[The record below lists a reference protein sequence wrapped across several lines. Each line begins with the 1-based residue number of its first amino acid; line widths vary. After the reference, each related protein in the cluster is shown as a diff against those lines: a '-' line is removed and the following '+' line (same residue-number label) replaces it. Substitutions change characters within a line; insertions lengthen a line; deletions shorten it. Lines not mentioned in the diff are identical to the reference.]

1 MEIKNIKNM
10 RLIFFSKYVIIASAL
25 IVSLTAIHCFIKK
38 PLLKAGIWRA
48 TIQRPDRQQIV
59 FNFETKD
66 TAGKTI
72 LYVINGSE
80 RLLVDS
86 IVLKNDSVFIVLPF
100 FENGFKAKLIDD
112 NTLQGSWIKN
122 FGTTIQSLP
131 FTAKLNSKRF
141 DATAEP
147 AANITGR
154 WSTDFINK
162 ENKVSKL
169 VGEFNQQGAHL
180 TGTFLDPTGDYRF
193 LEGIVN
199 GDSLKLSGFD
209 GGHAFLFTA
218 KINNS
223 NKITGGKFYSGA
235 SSVQDWSAVKDD
247 KAAIPDGYNATTL
260 NAAAGKLN
268 FSFPDV
274 QTGKNISITDEMYAG
289 KVVVLQILGSWCPNC
304 MDETSFLSGYYK
316 KNQARGVE
324 IIGLA
329 YERTTDFKS
338 SQKSLQSFQK
348 RFNVQYPVLV
358 SGVAVSDTLRA
369 EKTLPQLGKIAGFP
383 TTIFINKK
391 GEISKVHT
399 GYNGPATGVH
409 YEEYKKE
416 FNALIEKLLAEK

>member
-1 MEIKNIKNM
+1 M
-10 RLIFFSKYVIIASAL
+10 RIRSIFFSRYAVMVFAVIFSF
-25 IVSLTAIHCFIKK
+25 TAIHCYVKK
-38 PLLKAGIWRA
+38 PVLKAGIWRA
-48 TIQRPDRQQIV
+48 AIQRPDGQQIV

-66 TAGKTI
+66 TAGRTI

-100 FENGFKAKLIDD
+100 FENGFKAKVMAN

-141 DATAEP
+141 DVTTAP

-154 WSTDFINK
+154 WSADFIDTGD
-162 ENKVSKL
+162 KVSKL
-169 VGEFNQQGAHL
+169 VGEFKQQGAHL
-180 TGTFLDPTGDYRF
+180 TGTFLDPTGDFRF

-199 GDSLKLSGFD
+199 GDSLKLSAFD

-218 KINNS
+218 KIDKT
-223 NKITGGKFYSGA
+223 NKISGGKFYSGA
-235 SSVQDWSAVKDD
+235 SGVQNWSAIKNNN
-247 KAAIPDGYNATTL
+247 AAIPDGYSATTL

-268 FSFPDV
+268 FSFPDA
-274 QTGKNISITDEMYAG
+274 QTGKNISITDKKYAG

-304 MDETSFLSGYYK
+304 MDETSFLSKYYK
-316 KNQARGVE
+316 KNQAKGVE

-348 RFNVQYPVLV
+348 RLNVQYPVLV

-383 TTIFINKK
+383 TTMFINKK
-391 GEISKVHT
+391 GDISKVHT
-399 GYNGPATGVH
+399 GYNGPATGIH

-416 FNALIEKLLAEK
+416 FNELIEKLLAEK

>member
-1 MEIKNIKNM
+1 MTIRPLFLN
-10 RLIFFSKYVIIASAL
+10 KYASIVCAASIA
-25 IVSLTAIHCFIKK
+25 LTALHCTVKK
-38 PLLKAGIWRA
+38 PILKSGIWQA
-48 TIQRPDRQQIV
+48 AIERPDGQQIV

-66 TAGKTI
+66 SAGKTV
-72 LYVINGSE
+72 LYVMNGSE
-80 RLLVDS
+80 RLFVDS
-86 IVLKNDSVFIVLPF
+86 IVLKDDSVFIELPF
-100 FENGFKAKLIDD
+100 FESGFRTKLIAG
-112 NTLQGSWIKN
+112 NILQGTWIKN
-122 FGTTIQSLP
+122 FGSIVQILP
-131 FTAKLNSKRF
+131 FSAKLNEPQRF
-141 DATAEP
+141 LATAPP

-154 WSTDFINK
+154 WSAGFVGKNNK
-162 ENKVSKL
+162 LSTL

-180 TGTFLDPTGDYRF
+180 TGTFLDPTGDYRY

-218 KINNS
+218 KIDNGS
-223 NKITGGKFYSGA
+223 NITSGKFYSGA
-235 SSVQDWSAVKDD
+235 SGVQNWSATKNDT
-247 KAAIPDGYNATTL
+247 ATILDGYSATTL

-274 QTGKNISITDEMYAG
+274 QTGKNVSIADKKYAG

-304 MDETSFLSGYYK
+304 MDETEFLSDYYR
-316 KNQARGVE
+316 KNQQKGVE

-338 SQKSLQSFQK
+338 SQKSLQPFQK
-348 RFNVQYPVLV
+348 RFTIQYPVLV
-358 SGVAVSDTLRA
+358 TGVAVSDSLRA
-369 EKTLPQLGKIAGFP
+369 QKTLPQLGKIAAFP

-409 YEEYKKE
+409 YEAYKKE
-416 FNALIEKLLAEK
+416 FNELIEKLLAEK